1 MAKSNST
8 VAPTNPLKSKRDT
21 LNMTAHKIGRSF
33 VRASRNIDEN
43 SVSGA
48 ALDRLTEYAEM
59 WQEIRS
65 DIEAHAINSGFCE
78 GVADELRRAGKAVN
92 HA

>member
-1 MAKSNST
+1 MADINST
-8 VAPTNPLKSKRDT
+8 VAPRTQLTSKSDT
-21 LNMTAHKIGRSF
+21 LNRTARKIGRSF
-33 VRASRNIDEN
+33 VRASRNIDEH

-48 ALDRLTEYAEM
+48 ALARLTEYAEM

-78 GVADELRRAGKAVN
+78 GVADELRQAGKAVN